1 MNILHIL
8 KTAIRSLRSDLKN
21 TLINVAGL
29 SGGLTVFILI
39 VLYVHSQFA
48 YNSHIPHASEI
59 FRLERGLHGITN
71 AFEAVPL
78 ASNIPEI
85 TGYTRIA
92 QLSGALFY
100 IPADGS
106 PRRRANISGMAADP
120 SFVEMFAIEMVGEPA
135 QSFLGSPSTIL
146 ISGDIAGMLFG
157 DRSPI
162 GETVSFEG
170 RQDLLIGG
178 VFSPL
183 PPTSTLDF
191 NVIFSIDYFGL
202 EAGNPH
208 YLENRGMW
216 RYETFFRLDP
226 ANREVVAEKALDQLY
241 GLYEGEDFSA
251 FRENLEIGLRPLRDI
266 YFAGVMGHHKLGDR
280 KNTYIF
286 MIIAAFVLIIA
297 AINFIN
303 LTTAQAARRSKET
316 GLRKILGADRKGLI
330 VQICAE
336 GAITILASVVI
347 ALGISELLL
356 PWYSG
361 FIKTS
366 LSIEYTAFNL
376 LLIIVAI
383 PLLLGILSAL
393 FPAWYLSRV
402 SPLSVLRKDLSTG
415 RKGAGLRTFLTVF
428 QFSISIFLIIGTLV
442 VNKQLRFINAYDPGY
457 ETRGIIEV
465 RMNDQ
470 IAGKFE
476 VFRQS
481 VMSNP
486 VIKGITRTNQAPYQ
500 AGSVWSVFHGEKNF
514 TWPIL
519 QVDENFAG
527 VFGLNVISGADFSE
541 SMAQRQQ
548 WVFLVNE
555 AAATALETDNILA
568 EKINN
573 HEIVGM
579 VKDFHTASL
588 KSDIRP
594 VTIALSPSSAR
605 GYIYIRSEPGDLP
618 QSIDFLRNTW
628 EELAPD
634 YPFDFAY
641 LTDRLESAYESEK
654 RFGEIFTWFS
664 LASILISCLGLF
676 ALSSFTTRNR
686 IKEISIR
693 KVHGATTPGMCLL
706 LSSGLTARV
715 VIANLLAWPVA
726 WYFVRGW
733 LENFVY
739 RTSPGPADF
748 MLAALI
754 SLVIALATVSWQVYT
769 TARKNPAETL
779 KYE

>member
-1 MNILHIL
+1 MNIIHIL
-8 KTAIRSLRSDLKN
+8 KTAIRSLRSDFKN
-21 TLINVAGL
+21 TLINIAGL

-39 VLYVHSQFA
+39 VLYVHSQYA

-59 FRLERGLHGITN
+59 FRLERGFHGITN
-71 AFEAVPL
+71 AVEAVPL

-85 TGYTRIA
+85 KDYARMASLPGT
-92 QLSGALFY
+92 LFY
-100 IPADGS
+100 RPGDGS
-106 PRRRANISGMAADP
+106 ARRRADISGMAVDP
-120 SFVEMFAIEMVGEPA
+120 SFPELFSVEMIGEPA
-135 QSFLGSPSTIL
+135 ELLLGSPTTIL
-146 ISGDIAGMLFG
+146 ISSDIAGILFG
-157 DRSPI
+157 DRSPV
-162 GETVSFEG
+162 GETVSFEN
-170 RQDLLIGG
+170 RQDLIVGG
-178 VFSPL
+178 VFKPLSPR
-183 PPTSTLDF
+183 STLEF
-191 NVIFSIDYFGL
+191 NAIFSIDYFGF
-202 EAGNPH
+202 ESNNPH

-216 RYETFFRLDP
+216 RYETFFRIDP
-226 ANREVVAEKALDQLY
+226 AHREIVAAKALDQLY
-241 GLYEGEDFSA
+241 EIYEGQDYTA
-251 FRENLEIGLRPLRDI
+251 FREKQQVLLRPLGEI
-266 YFAGVMGHHKLGDR
+266 YFAGIMGHHRLGDR

-286 MIIAAFVLIIA
+286 MIIAAFVLVIA

-330 VQICAE
+330 TQICAE
-336 GAITILASVVI
+336 GTITILVSVAI
-347 ALGISELLL
+347 ALGIAELLL
-356 PWYSG
+356 PWYTG
-361 FIKTS
+361 FINTS
-366 LSIEYTAFNL
+366 LSIEYTAFTLL
-376 LLIIVAI
+376 LLIVAT
-383 PLLLGILSAL
+383 PLVLGTVSAL

-402 SPLSVLRKDLSTG
+402 SPLSVLRKELNTG

-442 VNKQLRFINAYDPGY
+442 VNKQLRFINDYDPGY

-470 IAGKFE
+470 IADKFD

-481 VMSNP
+481 VQSNP
-486 VIKGITRTNQAPYQ
+486 TITGITRTNQPLYR

-514 TWPIL
+514 TWPLL
-519 QVDENFAG
+519 QVDENFAR
-527 VFGLNVISGADFSE
+527 VFGLNVTAGEDFCE
-541 SMAQRQQ
+541 GMTQRQQ

-555 AAATALETDNILA
+555 AAAGAMETDNILA
-568 EKINN
+568 ETINN

-594 VTIALSPSSAR
+594 VTIALSPSAAR
-605 GYIYIRSEPGDLP
+605 GFIYIRTEPGELA

-628 EELAPD
+628 DELAPD

-641 LTDRLESAYESEK
+641 LTDQLESAYESEK

-676 ALSSFTTRNR
+676 ALSSYTTRNR
-686 IKEISIR
+686 TKEISIR
-693 KVHGATTPGMCLL
+693 KVHGATTPGMCVL

-715 VIANLLAWPVA
+715 IIANLVAWPVA
-726 WYFVRGW
+726 WYFVSGW

-739 RTSPGPADF
+739 RTSPGLADF
-748 MLAALI
+748 ILAALI
-754 SLVIALATVSWQVYT
+754 SLVIALATVSWQVYA